1 MIARQHRVNR
11 LGRIAC
17 SIGTVMI
24 LATGCGSTTVEVGQ
38 TVEPDG
44 ALPMERDVSV
54 TFPYG
59 QLEFHLTGPEGDI
72 KATGASYSGE
82 EDVVGLSWTV
92 VEYEAEYQKAIRWDY
107 RAQDGSTK
115 DFALSLRYQDAQVP
129 IRTAEGDQVLAGV
142 PSDGSA
148 KLAVEYDKKTELVDM
163 ENGQS
168 DDDSHE
174 KELSELLK
182 KPDGVRDRN
191 EFNNPCPKTHAA
203 SDDIDAVCSA
213 ADVVEV
219 PYVRGLGWAPDGMT
233 FAVTTV
239 TGYVSAAKSGQ
250 ADPPTVRLRLD
261 GAGSEKATW
270 INRTDDSFTTA
281 AAFVVKS
288 QESHA
293 LQVTVSYD
301 GKTARRELST
311 PAW

>member
-1 MIARQHRVNR
+1 MIARQHRMGR

-17 SIGTVMI
+17 TVCAVML

-38 TVEPDG
+38 TVNPDG
-44 ALPMERDVSV
+44 ALSMDRDISV
-54 TFPYG
+54 TIPYG
-59 QLEFHLTGPEGDI
+59 QLQFHLTGPNGDI

-82 EDVVGLSWTV
+82 EDVVGLSWTI

-107 RAQDGSTK
+107 RAKDGNSK
-115 DFALSLRYQDAQVP
+115 DFELSLRYQDAQVP

-148 KLAVEYDKKTELVDM
+148 KLAVEYDKKTELVDL
-163 ENGQS
+163 EKGQS
-168 DDDSHE
+168 GGDSHDE
-174 KELSELLK
+174 ELSKLLK

-191 EFNNPCPKTHAA
+191 EFNNPCPKAQGA

-219 PYVRGLGWAPDGMT
+219 PYIRGLGWAPDGMT

-239 TGYVSAAKSGQ
+239 TGYVSAANGGP

-261 GAGSEKATW
+261 GVGSDKATW
-270 INRTDDSFTTA
+270 INRTDDSFTAA

-288 QESHA
+288 QKSHA
-293 LQVTVSYD
+293 LQVMVSYD
-301 GKTARRELST
+301 GKTALRKLQT